1 MPNQRLFL
9 LEQRRL
15 GSSFQAGEGLLP
27 QHLSTGPWAL
37 HNGRRAGVNGEGL
50 PSGVTRQRHPQVEA
64 AGVSG
69 SWGGGWVGKRRML
82 RSSCPGRRRECPG
95 IS

>member
-27 QHLSTGPWAL
+27 QHLSTGPRAP
-37 HNGRRAGVNGEGL
+37 HGGQRAGVNGEGL
-50 PSGVTRQRHPQVEA
+50 PSGVTRQRHP
-64 AGVSG
+64 
-69 SWGGGWVGKRRML
+69 
-82 RSSCPGRRRECPG
+82 
-95 IS
+95 